1 MSHFSALAP
10 ASSRTRCMRD
20 VAGWWLAF
28 LVLTIAAGI
37 GLPHLPGRV
46 TRTAALAEFYK
57 ADDDR
62 QHRVGCSNYAT
73 NRGLVYT
80 IEAARA
86 LCGGADDLALD
97 LLRVEERFYFQQ
109 RAQVEWR
116 PCGRKEHCRSSQT
129 TSAQCASPQ
138 QAMRS
143 PAGLM
148 LQERLF
154 PRAKIHVSFALTA
167 LCKNIQLNALDADCD
182 VTGVFPASRR
192 VWTAAGL
199 MTRHPPNKPLRICSL
214 VCGPSDISAKFVNQ
228 SRIG

>member
-97 LLRVEERFYFQQ
+97 LLRVEE
-109 RAQVEWR
+109 
-116 PCGRKEHCRSSQT
+116 
-129 TSAQCASPQ
+129 
-138 QAMRS
+138 
-143 PAGLM
+143 
-148 LQERLF
+148 
-154 PRAKIHVSFALTA
+154 
-167 LCKNIQLNALDADCD
+167 
-182 VTGVFPASRR
+182 
-192 VWTAAGL
+192 
-199 MTRHPPNKPLRICSL
+199 
-214 VCGPSDISAKFVNQ
+214 
-228 SRIG
+228 